1 MKVSAFAGFLDD
13 YQIYLGELGMQA
25 EQAACAKLKS
35 ILLAKP
41 SASVSDVCKILKG
54 TPVDGGSADSASIG
68 RAFAALLGLMRPI
81 AKKALVDDV
90 ALVVELLQGRS
101 LASLAAAVAAAP
113 PAKKAQGKSA
123 AVDQHTVDRHL
134 QALKS
139 ALRDETSFKLAFAAL
154 KADKLVKLPE
164 ARAIAREFSG
174 ETAKTKPQALQHV
187 WNRHSSLLEARAKE
201 ASRDGRSA
209 A

>member
-13 YQIYLGELGMQA
+13 YQIYLGELGMQV

-41 SASVSDVCKILKG
+41 SASVSDVCKSLKG

-68 RAFAALLGLMRPI
+68 RAFAALLVLMRPI

-101 LASLAAAVAAAP
+101 LASLAAAAAAP

-134 QALKS
+134 QALES

-164 ARAIAREFSG
+164 AKAIAREFSG
-174 ETAKTKPQALQHV
+174 ETAKTKPEALQHV
-187 WNRHSSLLEARAKE
+187 WKRHSSLLEARAKE

>member
-101 LASLAAAVAAAP
+101 LASLAAAAAP

-134 QALKS
+134 QVLES

-164 ARAIAREFSG
+164 AKAIAREFSG
-174 ETAKTKPQALQHV
+174 ETAKTKPEALQHV
-187 WNRHSSLLEARAKE
+187 WKRHSSLLEARAKE